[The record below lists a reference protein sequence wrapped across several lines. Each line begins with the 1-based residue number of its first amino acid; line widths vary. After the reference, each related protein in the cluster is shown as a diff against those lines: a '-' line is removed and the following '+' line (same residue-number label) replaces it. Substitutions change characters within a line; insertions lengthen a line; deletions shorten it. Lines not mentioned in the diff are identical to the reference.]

1 MAYDASVGVNP
12 PRPTDAVAVKT
23 VAVKA
28 RAAGKQEVV
37 ISVSVDRDGRAMAF
51 RVLRGDQKK
60 VSAAL
65 HAAKRWSFQPCSG
78 AEDCEHLLK
87 FTDYGD
93 ASIVQM
99 ID

>member
-1 MAYDASVGVNP
+1 MAYDASSREVNLSR
-12 PRPTDAVAVKT
+12 PRIADQAVMAKG
-23 VAVKA
+23 KA
-28 RAAGKQEVV
+28 PGKPEVV
-37 ISVSVDRDGRAMAF
+37 ISVSVDRDGRAQAF
-51 RVLRGDQKK
+51 HVLRGDQKK
-60 VSAAL
+60 ISAAL

-93 ASIVQM
+93 ASIVQV